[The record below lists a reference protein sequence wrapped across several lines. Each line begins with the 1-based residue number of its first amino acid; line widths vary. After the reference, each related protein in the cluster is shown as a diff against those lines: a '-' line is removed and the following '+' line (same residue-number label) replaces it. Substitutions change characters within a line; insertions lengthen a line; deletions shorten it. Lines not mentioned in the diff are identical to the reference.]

1 MKFTFSS
8 MAENILIAM
17 RYSVTVCG
25 AVAVVENLLA
35 MAVFARTKN
44 LRMKYFAFIFNLAMA
59 DFLFGLF
66 IILVIWIDS
75 PILQSILTASYSVSI
90 LTILAAAVNRYLALS
105 IMPPARYDSLVTG
118 YRLLGVCFLFWCF
131 GLIYGFLLHYAY
143 DHETF
148 FTVETFGYSVGV
160 FIAWVFTAL
169 TYFLAFRKIKQYTP
183 PLASIAG
190 VSSDKERDYTRVK
203 QTRRLLIVFV
213 LILVT
218 SFFSWLPYAV
228 FSLIAYFN
236 RSLLSNEIFSACFEI
251 CVLLYALSTL
261 INPLIYWWRLDDFRA
276 GFYEIFCRCRIKA
289 ESRETEVEQIVGL
302 YDNTADETGL

>member
-1 MKFTFSS
+1 
-8 MAENILIAM
+8 MADNIAIAV

-44 LRMKYFAFIFNLAMA
+44 LRMKYFAFIFNRVMT
-59 DFLFGLF
+59 DFMFGLF
-66 IILVIWIDS
+66 IVQVIWIDS

-90 LTILAAAVNRYLALS
+90 LTIFAAAVNRYLALS

-143 DHETF
+143 ERKAF
-148 FTVETFGYSVGV
+148 FTVKTFGYSVGV

-169 TYFLAFRKIKQYTP
+169 TYFLAFRKIKQYS
-183 PLASIAG
+183 LSHAG
-190 VSSDKERDYTRVK
+190 VGADKERDYVRVK

-218 SFFSWLPYAV
+218 SFFSRLPFAV
-228 FSLIAYFN
+228 FSLIAYCN
-236 RSLLSNEIFSACFEI
+236 RSFLSNQIFSASFEI
-251 CVLLYALSTL
+251 CVLLYALSTV
-261 INPLIYWWRLDDFRA
+261 INPLIYWWRLDGFRA
-276 GFYEIFCRCRIKA
+276 GFYEMFCRCCIKA
-289 ESRETEVEQIVGL
+289 KPRETEVKQIVGL